1 MSSSKDTSS
10 KFKNNK
16 IDRNMSDNKFNETE
30 KDRYIR
36 NKTTDFINKLI
47 RLMLVIL
54 IVITASFISAIVII
68 GQNSNLGILKLFA
81 FQT

>member
-1 MSSSKDTSS
+1 MSNS
-10 KFKNNK
+10 KFKDK
-16 IDRNMSDNKFNETE
+16 KFDPYIWDDEYYETE
-30 KDRYIR
+30 KDRYKR
-36 NKTTDFINKLI
+36 NKTTDFINTLI